1 MSPVRDRMRRMLLR
15 RRLFVPAIALLL
27 TGAGALAQQPPQT
40 LPSVRVRIAMVP
52 VDVRIVDRQGNPVTD
67 LKQEDFTL
75 LEDGVPQDIRHFSTQ
90 TLAADP
96 AARDA
101 GLALRRAPGAD
112 VAPAN
117 KRVFLVMLGRGRHQ
131 PVVGGVDALS
141 AFVRERLLPQD
152 RIALMAW
159 NRATDF
165 TTDHALI
172 ARTVARYGEASRG
185 DRSGSQGVVQRA
197 ACDLRIENHSIAH
210 PAPHRRGLCGS
221 RQPAAAR
228 DWCPASSRMRTRLR
242 NDLRRTADDLMTV
255 AIERP
260 GGRRTRS

>member
-1 MSPVRDRMRRMLLR
+1 MRIRI
-15 RRLFVPAIALLL
+15 FQSAIGWLLL
-27 TGAGALAQQPPQT
+27 LSGAVVLGQQPPQA
-40 LPSVRVRIAMVP
+40 PASIRVRVAMVP

-90 TLAADP
+90 ALAADP
-96 AARDA
+96 AARDS
-101 GLALRRAPGAD
+101 ALLPRRAPGAD
-112 VAPAN
+112 VTAAN

-131 PVVGGVDALS
+131 AVVGGVDALS

-172 ARTVARYGEASRG
+172 ARTVARYGEAAEAIET
-185 DRSGSQGVVQRA
+185 DLKAWFSGLRAIYGSKTIPPHIQRRIDA
-197 ACDLRIENHSIAH
+197 VFAEAGSLRPREMAPGQIA
-210 PAPHRRGLCGS
+210 GC
-221 RQPAAAR
+221 AAA
-228 DWCPASSRMRTRLR
+228 P
-242 NDLRRTADDLMTV
+242 
-255 AIERP
+255 
-260 GGRRTRS
+260 